1 MTAPNRFRVRCPNL
15 CCRRLLAVPKA
26 ARGHLVR
33 CRHCENTLRVPGI
46 RLSGTE
52 ISQVARVV
60 A

>member
-1 MTAPNRFRVRCPNL
+1 MNSPSRFRVRCPNL

-33 CRHCENTLRVPGI
+33 CRHCTTTLRVPGI
-46 RLSGTE
+46 RLHSTE
-52 ISQVARVV
+52 GSPIARVV